1 MADQYKRI
9 LVIDDDFKG
18 RETLM
23 KILGTEN
30 YSVVSAE
37 TGASALR
44 VLKSD
49 KLNLVLLDLILP
61 DVNGIEILK
70 IIKKENP
77 LLPVIIISSYGTIK
91 DAVEAIKE
99 GAYDF
104 LEKSPFDKNKF
115 LFLVHRALEREKIE
129 REILF
134 LKEELLKK
142 YQMVGISEPMNKI
155 FSLIDDIAPKKVSIL
170 ITGESGVGKELI
182 ARAIHNRSDRNEKPF
197 VKINC
202 AAIPKELIES
212 ELFGYEKGAFTDA
225 KDQKKGKLEVA
236 EEGNLLLDEVGDM
249 GIPAQAKLL
258 RFLQEGE
265 FERLGSTKTI
275 KVDVRIIASTNK
287 KLERE
292 IAKGNFRE
300 DLYYRL
306 NVVHVYVPPLR
317 ERTDDIP
324 VLADYFLEA
333 ICDEH
338 GIPKKSLTTDAIE
351 FLKSQTWKGN
361 CRELRNI
368 IERSVIVIK
377 HSEINSKDILNV
389 MEIDNRAAIQLY
401 NKPLRQARDDF
412 ERNYILK
419 LLSTYNW
426 NLGKTAQVLEIDRTH
441 LYRKIKQLNI
451 EVP

>member
-1 MADQYKRI
+1 
-9 LVIDDDFKG
+9 
-18 RETLM
+18 
-23 KILGTEN
+23 
-30 YSVVSAE
+30 
-37 TGASALR
+37 
-44 VLKSD
+44 
-49 KLNLVLLDLILP
+49 
-61 DVNGIEILK
+61 
-70 IIKKENP
+70 
-77 LLPVIIISSYGTIK
+77 
-91 DAVEAIKE
+91 
-99 GAYDF
+99 
-104 LEKSPFDKNKF
+104 
-115 LFLVHRALEREKIE
+115 
-129 REILF
+129 
-134 LKEELLKK
+134 
-142 YQMVGISEPMNKI
+142 
-155 FSLIDDIAPKKVSIL
+155 
-170 ITGESGVGKELI
+170 
-182 ARAIHNRSDRNEKPF
+182 
-197 VKINC
+197 
-202 AAIPKELIES
+202 
-212 ELFGYEKGAFTDA
+212 
-225 KDQKKGKLEVA
+225 
-236 EEGNLLLDEVGDM
+236 
-249 GIPAQAKLL
+249 
-258 RFLQEGE
+258 
-265 FERLGSTKTI
+265 
-275 KVDVRIIASTNK
+275 NK

-338 GIPKKSLTTDAIE
+338 GIPKKSLTTDVIE